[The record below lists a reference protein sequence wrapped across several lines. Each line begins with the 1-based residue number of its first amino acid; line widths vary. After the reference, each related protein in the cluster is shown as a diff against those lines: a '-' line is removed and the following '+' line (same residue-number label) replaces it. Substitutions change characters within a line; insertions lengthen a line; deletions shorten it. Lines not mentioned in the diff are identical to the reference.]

1 MYGRISCLL
10 LLLAF
15 AVVVA
20 GCKKDTEVNAVI
32 NELDSFTKELVQKAE
47 GAQNPSAGVD
57 EAQKFLDS
65 RKADMRAKIE
75 TLKGMSGYQ
84 VSKETTK
91 KITESVTEDVMSVN
105 KLKIKFMTE
114 TMRDPALKAKLDKL
128 VNDYNALLK
137 M

>member
-10 LLLAF
+10 LILALGV
-15 AVVVA
+15 AMA

-32 NELDSFTKELVQKAE
+32 ADLDAFTKELVQKAE
-47 GAQNPSAGVD
+47 GAQNPAAGVD

-75 TLKGMSGYQ
+75 SLKGMRGYQ
-84 VSKETTK
+84 VSQDTTK

>member
-15 AVVVA
+15 SFVIA

-32 NELDSFTKELVQKAE
+32 ADLDAFTKELVQKVE
-47 GAQNPSAGVD
+47 GAQNPSAGID
-57 EAQKFLDS
+57 DAQKFLDA

-75 TLKGMSGYQ
+75 SLKGMRGYQ
-84 VSKETTK
+84 VSKETTA

-105 KLKIKFMTE
+105 KLKIKFMSN

-128 VNDYNALLK
+128 VEDYNALLK

>member
-15 AVVVA
+15 GIVMA

-32 NELDSFTKELVQKAE
+32 ADLDAFTKELVQKAE
-47 GAQNPSAGVD
+47 SAQNPSAGID

-65 RKADMRAKIE
+65 RKADLRVKIE
-75 TLKGMSGYQ
+75 SLKDMRGYQ
-84 VSKETTK
+84 VSKETTQ

-105 KLKIKFMTE
+105 KLKIKYMTE

-128 VNDYNALLK
+128 VNDYNAMLK